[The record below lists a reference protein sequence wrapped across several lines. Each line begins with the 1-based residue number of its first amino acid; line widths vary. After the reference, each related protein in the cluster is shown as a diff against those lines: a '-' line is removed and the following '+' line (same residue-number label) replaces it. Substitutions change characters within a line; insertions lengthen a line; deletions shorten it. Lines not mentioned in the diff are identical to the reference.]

1 MQPKRKKLGELLV
14 ENGFIDSDKLNIALE
29 EQKTSWKKLGDIL
42 VEMGFV
48 SDETLVKT
56 VAKQISVEQINLK
69 DTYIDSAVARLIPKE
84 VAKKYTAIPVYKKDG
99 VLYVAM
105 ADPRNMNALDD
116 LRVIT
121 QLPVQAMIAS
131 AKDIEDA
138 VELYFSLQISERA
151 IEDLKRD
158 WTEEDEGEVTDD
170 ADIQNAPSVRLANSI
185 ITQAVN
191 VRASD
196 IHLEPFEDSVVV
208 RFRIDGSLMENMTI
222 PQNLY
227 PAVLTRFKVISGI
240 NIAEKRIPQDGRIE
254 MSINGK
260 SYDFRVSTLP
270 TVFGEKL
277 VIRIL
282 DRSSFLFTRQML
294 GFTQHNS
301 RLVDRI
307 IKKTNGIVL
316 LTGPTG
322 SGKSTTL
329 YSLLNELNTS
339 DLNIVTI
346 EDPVEYMLRGINQVQ
361 VNNKAGLTF
370 AAGLRSILRQ
380 DPDIVM
386 IGEIRDEE
394 TAQIAVRASITGHL
408 VLSTLHTND
417 APSSVAR
424 LIDMGVE
431 PFLVAESLSG
441 IIAQRLVR
449 RLCPECKI
457 KAEAKQAELE
467 ILALS
472 EPMEIYQPV
481 GCPKCNSTG
490 YSGRIAIHEVMH
502 INRSLRD
509 AIQNDS
515 GTEVLRDIAGQNG
528 MVRLFDSCKS
538 LVLDGTTSVNE
549 MVKTVYVRD

>member
-1 MQPKRKKLGELLV
+1 LQPKRKKLGELLV
-14 ENGFIDSDKLNIALE
+14 ESGLLDSDKLQIALE

-56 VAKQISVEQINLK
+56 VAKQISVEHINLK
-69 DTYIDSAVARLIPKE
+69 DTYIDSEVARLIPKE

-105 ADPRNMNALDD
+105 SDPRNMIALDD

-121 QLPVQAMIAS
+121 QLPVRAMIAS
-131 AKDIEDA
+131 SRDIENA
-138 VELYFSLQISERA
+138 IELYYSMQMSERA

-158 WTEEDEGEVTDD
+158 WTGDEKTEDDD
-170 ADIQNAPSVRLANSI
+170 DSEIQNAPSVRLANSI
-185 ITQAVN
+185 ITQAVTM
-191 VRASD
+191 RASD
-196 IHLEPFEDSVVV
+196 IHLEPFEHSVVV
-208 RFRIDGSLMENMTI
+208 RFRIDGALVETMTI

-240 NIAEKRIPQDGRIE
+240 NIAEKRVPQDGRIE
-254 MSINGK
+254 MNISGK

-270 TVFGEKL
+270 TVFGEKV

-282 DRSSFLFTRQML
+282 DRTSFLYTREML
-294 GFTQHNS
+294 GFTRQNS
-301 RLVDRI
+301 ELVDKI
-307 IKKTNGIVL
+307 IKRTNGIIL

-329 YSLLNELNTS
+329 YSLLRELNTPEV
-339 DLNIVTI
+339 NIVTI
-346 EDPVEYMLRGINQVQ
+346 EDPVEYMLHGINQVQ

-424 LIDMGVE
+424 LIDMGIE
-431 PFLVAESLSG
+431 PFLVAEALSG
-441 IIAQRLVR
+441 VIAQRLVR
-449 RLCPECKI
+449 RLCPACK
-457 KAEAKQAELE
+457 KKDLANQAELE
-467 ILALS
+467 ILGS
-472 EPMEIYQPV
+472 TEPVEIYRPT

-490 YSGRIAIHEVMH
+490 FSGRLAIHEVMH
-502 INRSLRD
+502 VNRVLRD
-509 AIQNDS
+509 AIQNGS
-515 GTEVLRDIAGQNG
+515 GTEALRDIAQQNG
-528 MVRLFDSCKS
+528 MVKLYEGCRQ
-538 LVLDGTTSVNE
+538 LVLDGVTSISE